1 MHLCGPI
8 WISRYLHSDQL
19 PTPKPVYLYHI
30 VEFQLDLGALQGL
43 LLDWPEKYLFCINF
57 QWKQNLA
64 ILHQKH
70 WWYLLFWIAWDQ
82 TLTYESIKNEKRY
95 LIKGRTYRIYRN
107 HFNVKLEDTSM
118 NTIRE
123 FHSVKWKMYTIKLG
137 WGRIPKRFV
146 QLHVRAKASYC
157 IWVYLLTHSWKE
169 PYKWCLSIWYLE

>member
-57 QWKQNLA
+57 QWKQIWQFYTRSTDLYFSELLE
-64 ILHQKH
+64 IKHLHMK
-70 WWYLLFWIAWDQ
+70 A
-82 TLTYESIKNEKRY
+82 SKMKRY

-118 NTIRE
+118 NTIGE